1 MNGEDQAQWQTNLAT
16 ALPIVTAALQ
26 AVSGEEQTA
35 AVVYEPPTFLEQY
48 GPWLLAGGGALI
60 LVLLLRN

>member
-1 MNGEDQAQWQTNLAT
+1 MNGDEQTQWQTNLAA

-26 AVSGEEQTA
+26 AVTGEEQTA
-35 AVVYEPPTFLEQY
+35 AVLYEPPTFLEQY
-48 GPWLLAGGGALI
+48 GPWLAAGGGALL